1 MLLSSCQV
9 KITNTVAAV
18 TSPPRSERHSPR
30 YLHILTV
37 EQLNLSVE
45 ICTHYLG
52 YPTAAAKCR
61 GVCWKLSSSL
71 TSAPWSTNKV
81 TIALWPRLKYNMYW
95 CRIYIKFF
103 FFNVYFTQNW
113 IRYSFFS
120 ISIPKAYNIALYPTV
135 EIDLDNLYN
144 RVFFVQVIF
153 WQKNQHST
161 M

>member
-1 MLLSSCQV
+1 MSSAKRKKHIKAAKWKNVIQQLPS
-9 KITNTVAAV
+9 KKNTVAAV

-30 YLHILTV
+30 YLFSRIIV

-113 IRYSFFS
+113 IRYSFFINKYSKS
-120 ISIPKAYNIALYPTV
+120 I
-135 EIDLDNLYN
+135 
-144 RVFFVQVIF
+144 
-153 WQKNQHST
+153 
-161 M
+161 

>member
-1 MLLSSCQV
+1 MLDNKQQPRERNILNQLQSEKNVTQQLPS
-9 KITNTVAAV
+9 KKKTTVAAV

-81 TIALWPRLKYNMYW
+81 TIAL
-95 CRIYIKFF
+95 
-103 FFNVYFTQNW
+103 
-113 IRYSFFS
+113 
-120 ISIPKAYNIALYPTV
+120 
-135 EIDLDNLYN
+135 
-144 RVFFVQVIF
+144 
-153 WQKNQHST
+153 
-161 M
+161 